1 MDTQFCLKLKVF
13 PLQQSIK
20 ELLSLQDVIWFCWK
34 TEKLKEALKKGI
46 LRRKGYWFCVDR
58 FPWIK

>member
-20 ELLSLQDVIWFCWK
+20 ELLSLQDVITSCNDNSS
-34 TEKLKEALKKGI
+34 LIDCCKGNTFNFKQNWVSI
-46 LRRKGYWFCVDR
+46 SAIYYV
-58 FPWIK
+58 